1 MVQTNGTKSYT
12 RAEEERC
19 YGYSDTRKHTSTGQ
33 KGESTWHEQ
42 KRTYR
47 TDSSNPLILHA
58 RESNSGKII
67 DQLIDKICKQILL
80 RESELSEMRIHV
92 DELRQIREQLGEIET
107 PE

>member
-12 RAEEERC
+12 RAEEERR
-19 YGYSDTRKHTSTGQ
+19 YSYADSREHTGTGH
-33 KGESTWHEQ
+33 KSESTWDEP

-47 TDSSNPLILHA
+47 ADSSNSPILHA
-58 RESNSGKII
+58 RVSNSGKII
-67 DQLIDKICKQILL
+67 DQLIDKVCKQILL
-80 RESELSEMRIHV
+80 RESELSEMRVHV